1 MQNLLEYHELYKN
14 DYESFKSRFDFEI
27 FYWYY
32 FRKLKALL
40 ENEFATI
47 RPFTN
52 NDHRL
57 NNDSGGIDRSQS
69 DSFPKPSTK
78 IDHC

>member
-1 MQNLLEYHELYKN
+1 MSEEIIILMQNLLEYHDLYEN

-40 ENEFATI
+40 ENEFENI

-52 NDHRL
+52 KDNY
-57 NNDSGGIDRSQS
+57 
-69 DSFPKPSTK
+69 
-78 IDHC
+78 

>member
-1 MQNLLEYHELYKN
+1 MNEEIIILMHNLLEYHDLYEN

-40 ENEFATI
+40 ENEFENI

-52 NDHRL
+52 KDNY
-57 NNDSGGIDRSQS
+57 
-69 DSFPKPSTK
+69 
-78 IDHC
+78 

>member
-1 MQNLLEYHELYKN
+1 MQNLLEYHDLYEN

-40 ENEFATI
+40 ENEFENI

-52 NDHRL
+52 KDNY
-57 NNDSGGIDRSQS
+57 
-69 DSFPKPSTK
+69 
-78 IDHC
+78 